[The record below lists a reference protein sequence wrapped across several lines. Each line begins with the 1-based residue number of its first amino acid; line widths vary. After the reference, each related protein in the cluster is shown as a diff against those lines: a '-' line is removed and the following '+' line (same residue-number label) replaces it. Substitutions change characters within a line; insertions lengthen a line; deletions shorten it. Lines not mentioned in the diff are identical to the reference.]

1 MCTGVGEGHAP
12 PLIYPLRGL
21 EKEEGRLE
29 FLSPQA
35 RPEEAHFEPT
45 TSDIPAPYSPS
56 TTSESL
62 ATPWRE
68 GPVYVY
74 SVFGEGGHGRV
85 HVLGE
90 GALTDFPF

>member
-1 MCTGVGEGHAP
+1 MYQGGGRARTFPDLATQRPGEG
-12 PLIYPLRGL
+12 GTF
-21 EKEEGRLE
+21 GV
-29 FLSPQA
+29 SVPQA